1 MWSKV
6 GMGGEKHN
14 NFRQN
19 LRNSVDL
26 TQNDPYYRVVMVEV
40 TTIATQFHL

>member
-14 NFRQN
+14 NLRQN
-19 LRNSVDL
+19 PQNSVDL
-26 TQNDPYYRVVMVEV
+26 TQNDPY
-40 TTIATQFHL
+40 